1 MGGLAAVFLVMTL
14 PLSLLSGQLGNG
26 TVAVVI
32 GVPCPAVGMVVGRRQ
47 PRNPLG
53 WLFLLTAVLLFVSND
68 GADYSFFVYRLGHN
82 VPFGPAALALDQLW
96 TLGLVLF
103 VAVIALFPDG
113 QLRSPVARWAML
125 AFWAAYAVLLAASV
139 AKTAGALAARPIRVD
154 SQGGLAVIDNPRS
167 RLQPAA
173 TAGAARRGP
182 AVQPGPV

>member
-32 GVPCPAVGMVVGRRQ
+32 GVPCTAVGMVVARRQ

-53 WLFLLTAVLLFVSND
+53 WLFLLAAVLLFVSND

-113 QLRSPVARWAML
+113 QLRSPVSRWAML
-125 AFWAAYAVLLAASV
+125 AFWAAYAVLL
-139 AKTAGALAARPIRVD
+139 
-154 SQGGLAVIDNPRS
+154 
-167 RLQPAA
+167 
-173 TAGAARRGP
+173 
-182 AVQPGPV
+182 